1 MRQIKPQG
9 NREGKSMMFL
19 IRTAFWLVVL
29 VLLLP
34 TDKDQQ
40 NQIYGTAQ
48 TAVSDVA
55 GFCDRNPQ
63 TCATSQEAFA
73 VLVQK
78 AQYGAGML
86 MGLVEDQTAT
96 FGDVPGAVTMP
107 GNLGIMPVPA
117 AVPLEP
123 TTWDATAT
131 QDTLNPEDREAA
143 WGGPG
148 V

>member
-1 MRQIKPQG
+1 
-9 NREGKSMMFL
+9 MMFL

-48 TAVSDVA
+48 TAVNDVA

-73 VLVQK
+73 VLLQK

-86 MGLVEDQTAT
+86 MGLVEDQTAAFADST
-96 FGDVPGAVTMP
+96 TSGASMPSPVAMP
-107 GNLGIMPVPA
+107 GDPGIMPVPA

-123 TTWDATAT
+123 TTWDTTAT
-131 QDTLNPEDREAA
+131 QDTLSPEDREAA

-148 V
+148 G